1 METMVATAVHEL
13 AHVLVFSSAH
23 FRKFRN
29 ADGTPMLP
37 REANDLEAFQ
47 GEVYYTCSSTSY
59 QWGVAA
65 QDGDFRYVDMSPRIL
80 TSSSERGFLI

>member
-1 METMVATAVHEL
+1 MATAVHEL